1 MTSQTDTPDQEITR
15 QRALEQSALL
25 RASKATAKK
34 WLSAQ
39 DFGAPVSSNLGA
51 GNLPFQ
57 RWFRFKE
64 AYSPA
69 FVTDTIAACNYPVRC
84 VLDPFGGSGTTALTA
99 RMQGLDSCSI
109 EVNPFLADLIRAKV
123 TPISPATFTLSCR
136 NIVDQMSVDAADYEL
151 IAGAPVTMVEPGVK
165 GRFIYSREAYG
176 ALRALKRGIE
186 SLNETEARLARVLL
200 GSILVDCSNVRINGK
215 GRRYRQNW
223 ETRRVTRVDVLDR
236 FEAAV
241 TRAVEDLIG
250 FSCYAQSKHQVYT
263 DDARFRLKRLNSAD
277 LAIFSPPY
285 PNSFDYTDVYNL
297 ELWMLGYLKSRK
309 DNTNLRS
316 RTLRS
321 HVQIKWQET
330 GGLKLTPALNAVK
343 NALEERREDL
353 WNRNIPEMVVGYF
366 SDLREV
372 LVSLKAIVRQ
382 GGKVVVAVGDSQYA
396 GVRIDVAG
404 ILAEVAVGCG
414 YAVEAKGE
422 IRSMRASAQ
431 HGGGFDLSETALWLK
446 RR

>member
-1 MTSQTDTPDQEITR
+1 MTAKADSLDREISSLR
-15 QRALEQSALL
+15 SIEQSALL
-25 RASKATAKK
+25 RVSEETAKR

-39 DFGAPVSSNLGA
+39 DLEAPVSSNLGA

-69 FVTDTIAACNYPVRC
+69 FVTDTIAACEYPVRC
-84 VLDPFGGSGTTALTA
+84 ILDPFGGSGTTALTA
-99 RMQGLDSCSI
+99 RMQGIDSCSI

-123 TPISPATFTLSCR
+123 TLVSPASFSLSCR
-136 NIVDQMSVDAADYEL
+136 NLVDRTSISATDYEL
-151 IAGAPVTMVEPGVK
+151 IEGAPATLVEPGVK
-165 GRFIYSREAYG
+165 DRYIYAREAYA

-186 SLNETEARLARVLL
+186 SLNEAEARLARVLL

-223 ETRRVTRVDVLDR
+223 EKRRITQTDVFDR

-241 TRAVEDLIG
+241 TRAVEDLVG
-250 FSCYAQSKHQVYT
+250 FSSYSQSKHQVYT
-263 DDARFRLKRLNSAD
+263 DDARARLKKLETAD

-297 ELWMLGYLKSRK
+297 ELWMLGYLQSRQ
-309 DNTNLRS
+309 DNTILRS

-321 HVQIKWQET
+321 HVQIKWQEPD
-330 GGLKLTPALNAVK
+330 KVILTPMLKAVK
-343 NALEERREDL
+343 NSLEERRKDL
-353 WNRNIPEMVVGYF
+353 WNRNIPEMVIGYF

-372 LVSLKAIVRQ
+372 LVSLKAIVRR

-404 ILAEVAVGCG
+404 ILAEVAVSCG